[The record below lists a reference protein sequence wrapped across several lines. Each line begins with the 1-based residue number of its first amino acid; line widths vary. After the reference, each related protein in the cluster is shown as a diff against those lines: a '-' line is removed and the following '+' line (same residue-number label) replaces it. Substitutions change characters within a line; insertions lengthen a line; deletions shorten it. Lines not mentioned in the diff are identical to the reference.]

1 VAVDEAVLN
10 KKLNNPGRKKNF
22 SEPFLAHHIQHLLQS
37 AEGFSK

>member
-10 KKLNNPGRKKNF
+10 KRLIIQAEKKFF